1 MVRAIRG
8 ELYGTC
14 LLLEKCDQYAH
25 DQGYYSDFAASF
37 HLLSA
42 SEDYLLHALHVT

>member
-1 MVRAIRG
+1 MVRSIRG
-8 ELYGTC
+8 ELYGTY

-25 DQGYYSDFAASF
+25 DQGYYSDFTSSSY
-37 HLLSA
+37 LLSA